1 MTPERWDA
9 DEAIV
14 GPETEPEDVAGVW
27 RYGVTGWET
36 THPEPLD
43 VALAQEDPELGPVDE
58 DEQWTLVDGPEQFP
72 GRLVADEKV
81 RDDDYAV
88 VVEDDDGF
96 SAEELAMHLVSP

>member
-9 DEAIV
+9 DEALE
-14 GPETEPEDVAGVW
+14 GPETDPFEAGSVW

-43 VALAQEDPELGPVDE
+43 VALAQEDPEPDVTED

-96 SAEELAMHLVSP
+96 SPEELAMHVVSS